1 MLSLPRVVMD
11 VAMFSEQVNIENVKV
26 ALSCHLWPLEQKK
39 IVTRTFVN
47 VSEYNDECYFE
58 T

>member
-1 MLSLPRVVMD
+1 MGLATMLSLPRVVMD

-39 IVTRTFVN
+39 NRNSN
-47 VSEYNDECYFE
+47 VCKCQRIQ
-58 T
+58 